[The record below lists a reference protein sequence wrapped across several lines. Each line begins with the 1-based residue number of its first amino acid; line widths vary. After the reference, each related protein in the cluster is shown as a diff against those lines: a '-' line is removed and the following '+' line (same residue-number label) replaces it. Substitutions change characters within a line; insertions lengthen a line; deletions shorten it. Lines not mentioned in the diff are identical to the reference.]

1 MSIFHELVVRPLS
14 DCFHMSLQVL
24 VILSEFEYVFQHF
37 NSIGMYDIVYDT
49 GTSLAVQVLAFDN
62 VNLKT

>member
-1 MSIFHELVVRPLS
+1 MPERGKACTEIAKT
-14 DCFHMSLQVL
+14 
-24 VILSEFEYVFQHF
+24 ILSKFYDVFQPF
-37 NSIGMYDIVYDT
+37 NSGGIYDIVYEM